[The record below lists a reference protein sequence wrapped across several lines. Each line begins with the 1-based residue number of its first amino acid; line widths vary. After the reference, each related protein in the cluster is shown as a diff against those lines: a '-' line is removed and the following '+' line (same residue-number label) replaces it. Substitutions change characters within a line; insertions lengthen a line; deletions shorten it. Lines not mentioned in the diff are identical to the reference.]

1 MSDLAISVAD
11 LREAQA
17 AGAQIVDVRESV
29 SYFGEHI
36 PDSINIP
43 YIRQGF
49 TEQAAFYLERDREV
63 VLLAGSMPIADVAG
77 RALRN
82 AGFSVLGALEGGI
95 PAWKQAGGAIAAI
108 GEITAAEL
116 EDLIEQG
123 DTPLI
128 VDVRETWEFNAG
140 HISGSRHM
148 PLSQFARIYQ
158 ELPQDASVVFVCASG
173 ARSGEVVQFLYR
185 LGYRQV
191 YNLTGGMAS
200 WLAGRRRA

>member
-1 MSDLAISVAD
+1 MSAAD

-17 AGAQIVDVRESV
+17 AGAQIVDVRGSG
-29 SYFGEHI
+29 SYVGEHV

-43 YIRQGF
+43 YIRHGF
-49 TEQAAFYLERDREV
+49 TEQAAFYLERDRSV
-63 VLLAGSMPIADVAG
+63 VLLADSMPIADVAG
-77 RALRN
+77 QALRN

-95 PAWKQAGGAIAAI
+95 SAWKQAGGAIAAI
-108 GEITAAEL
+108 GEVTAAEL

-123 DTPLI
+123 DAPLI

-140 HISGSRHM
+140 HIGGSRHM
-148 PLSQFARIYQ
+148 PMSQFTRTYR

-185 LGYRQV
+185 LGYRKV
-191 YNLTGGMAS
+191 YNLTGGMAE